1 MTVTLTK
8 LQIVLLAAVAFLPSR
23 ASAQK
28 VQVGYD
34 KGVDFSNLTT
44 YTSSEPATPPT
55 RALLYQSI
63 VGLIDYELKAKGLLR
78 TDNKSDLI
86 LIPAGGMEFGLNIA
100 AGTPIMPTFGG
111 PATIDATMWTGAA
124 GTLTLMAPYAPR
136 GTLILTFVA
145 RGTHKVI
152 WSGTV
157 TQKLDME
164 KRKQSVEMV
173 DKAVVKLLKNFPPK
187 KR

>member
-1 MTVTLTK
+1 
-8 LQIVLLAAVAFLPSR
+8 
-23 ASAQK
+23 
-28 VQVGYD
+28 
-34 KGVDFSNLTT
+34 
-44 YTSSEPATPPT
+44 
-55 RALLYQSI
+55 
-63 VGLIDYELKAKGLLR
+63 
-78 TDNKSDLI
+78 
-86 LIPAGGMEFGLNIA
+86 
-100 AGTPIMPTFGG
+100 MPTFGG